1 MFRFRSMAIHTVL
14 GFVEE
19 GGWGHQEVVVDYSTF
34 VCEKGF
40 IMRGV

>member
-1 MFRFRSMAIHTVL
+1 MFRLISMAIHTVL

-19 GGWGHQEVVVDYSTF
+19 GGWGHQEVVEDSTF